1 MGHYGKVTSPAAAP
15 IPSPSPLDAAQSAMA
30 ALRDRV
36 AARPRA
42 RGWIHLYSA
51 IAAAVVGIALVVMAA
66 TTVGREAAAACAIYA
81 VTVVGLFTISAT
93 YHRHV
98 WVSTRTRRW
107 MKRADHSMIFVFIA
121 GTYTPFA
128 VLTIPQP
135 TATVIL
141 ATVWSGAA
149 LGVALKMAWPSAPR
163 WLGVPVYLALGWV
176 AIFVIPDILHGGGV
190 AALVLMIIGGAL
202 YSAGAVFYATR
213 HPKGWPSTF
222 GYHEF
227 FHAFVT
233 AAAICHC
240 VAIWLILY

>member
-1 MGHYGKVTSPAAAP
+1 MISHYGKVTSSASAAAP
-15 IPSPSPLDAAQSAMA
+15 ATQLTAA
-30 ALRDRV
+30 ALRERV

-51 IAAAVVGIALVVMAA
+51 IGAAAVGIVLVVMAA
-66 TTVGREAAAACAIYA
+66 ATVSGEAAVACAVYS
-81 VTVVGLFTISAT
+81 VTIVGLFTVSAT
-93 YHRHV
+93 YHRHI

-135 TATVIL
+135 TSTVIL
-141 ATVWSGAA
+141 AVVWSGAA
-149 LGVALKMAWPSAPR
+149 LGVALKVAWPGSPR
-163 WLGVPVYLALGWV
+163 WLGVPIYLALGWV
-176 AIFVIPDILHGGGV
+176 AIFVVPDILRGGGV
-190 AALVLMIIGGAL
+190 APLVLMIVGGAL
-202 YSAGAVFYATR
+202 YTAGAIFYASR
-213 HPKGWPSTF
+213 RPKGWPSTF

>member
-1 MGHYGKVTSPAAAP
+1 MTAPADAPSPLVAAAP
-15 IPSPSPLDAAQSAMA
+15 A
-30 ALRDRV
+30 AL
-36 AARPRA
+36 RPRA
-42 RGWIHLYSA
+42 RGWIHFYSA
-51 IAAAVVGIALVVMAA
+51 IIAAVVGIALIILAA
-66 TTVGREAAAACAIYA
+66 TTVSPGAAVACTVYAA
-81 VTVVGLFTISAT
+81 TVVGLFSISAT

-98 WVSTRTRRW
+98 WISTRTRRW

-128 VLTIPQP
+128 ALALPRR
-135 TATVIL
+135 TATVVL
-141 ATVWSGAA
+141 LVVWIGAA
-149 LGVALKMAWPSAPR
+149 GGVALKMLWPSAPR
-163 WLGVPVYLALGWV
+163 WLGVPIYLALGWV
-176 AIFVIPDILHGGGV
+176 AVFVIPDILHGGGV
-190 AALVLMIIGGAL
+190 APLVLMIAGGVL

-213 HPKGWPSTF
+213 RPAGWPTTF